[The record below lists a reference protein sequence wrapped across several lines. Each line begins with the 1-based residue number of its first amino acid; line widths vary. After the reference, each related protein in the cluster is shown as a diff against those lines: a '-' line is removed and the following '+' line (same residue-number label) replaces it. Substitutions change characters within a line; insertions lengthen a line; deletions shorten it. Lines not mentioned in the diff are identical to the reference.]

1 MSSFSGFLIV
11 LLGFG
16 FLIFIHEL
24 GHFLAAK
31 WAGIRADGFA
41 IGMGPCVASYRRG
54 VGFCLG
60 SADARVV
67 RKHGRRPIE
76 MSDAEREA
84 AGLGETEYS
93 FRALPLGGY
102 VRMLGQEDGNP
113 GATSEDARSFGKA
126 PIFKRGVVILA
137 GITANLALAI
147 VLFLV
152 AFLVGVRF
160 PAPAVGF
167 VQPESSAARA
177 EPIPAPG
184 TSVKVGLQPGDR
196 IVSIDGDPVATFI
209 DVRVAAAMSKPD
221 EPLNLVIERGDQRLA
236 FVATPE
242 KDPSSGLLSLG
253 VTPSRSLTLTDVA
266 ASRDVVVRALARI
279 SPKLAEAGVGP
290 GATLVAIDG
299 EPVTNFASAVAV
311 TRAKLASH
319 NAAALALEFEVP
331 TKEGASDSASIA
343 SQAGESSTRNRVT
356 VLLTPKPNLDV
367 IASEARPK
375 QESGQAPSADFVPA
389 IDVGIAGFVPL
400 ARIDGVVPDSL
411 NAATLR
417 EGDVFLRVGS
427 TYGPRTSELMRTFRA
442 APNATLPALLWRDG
456 AEVAVDVRTD
466 AKGRVG
472 VYLGPAMDLPLLA
485 RAIPSRFDA
494 EGNATDTPAKS
505 VQSMPLATVLSV
517 DGAGIANFAE
527 LQERLGAIAHAAK
540 EGESREVVLEFRDPS
555 PEAAPNTAHI
565 ALTADDLASIRSLG
579 ADFPLPEELFD
590 PEWTVL
596 TANGD
601 PFKAIAM
608 GFRQTVTMVE
618 QVFLTIDRV
627 SRGSVGVDQLQG
639 PVGILHTGTQVASE
653 GFMFMLFF
661 LALIS
666 VNLAVVNLLPIP
678 IADGGLFLFLMYEK
692 FRGRPPSIAFQNAA
706 AMAGIALV
714 AGLFL
719 LTFYNDLAR
728 LFG

>member
-1 MSSFSGFLIV
+1 VSSFTGFLLV

-76 MSDAEREA
+76 MSDAERESF
-84 AGLGETEYS
+84 GLGETEYS

-126 PIFKRGVVILA
+126 PIFRRGVVILA

-167 VQPESSAARA
+167 VQPDSSAARA
-177 EPIPAPG
+177 DPIPAPG

-209 DVRVAAAMSKPD
+209 DVRVAAAMAKPD
-221 EPLNLVIERGDQRLA
+221 EPLNLVIERGNQLIA

-242 KDPSSGLLSLG
+242 KDPSTGLLSLG

-266 ASRDVVVRALARI
+266 ASRDVVVRALARV

-299 EPVTNFASAVAV
+299 EPVTNFANAVEV

-319 NAAALALEFEVP
+319 DAAALALEFESP
-331 TKEGASDSASIA
+331 TSQGSSDS
-343 SQAGESSTRNRVT
+343 QAAALSTRNRVT
-356 VLLTPKPNLDV
+356 VLITPEPNLDF

-375 QESGQAPSADFVPA
+375 QENGEAPSTDFVPA
-389 IDVGIAGFVPL
+389 VDAGIAGFVPL
-400 ARIDGVVPDSL
+400 ARIDGVVPESL
-411 NAATLR
+411 NAAALR

-472 VYLGPAMDLPLLA
+472 IYLGPAVDLPLLA
-485 RAIPSRFDA
+485 RAIPARFDA
-494 EGNATDTPAKS
+494 DGNATDTAAKS
-505 VQSMPLATVLSV
+505 VQSMPLATVLSI
-517 DGAGIANFAE
+517 DGAPVANFAE
-527 LQERLGAIAHAAK
+527 LRRQIGAIAHAAK
-540 EGESREVVLEFRDPS
+540 EGESREIVLAFRDPS
-555 PEAAPNTAHI
+555 PEATPNTVRTT
-565 ALTADDLASIRSLG
+565 LTAEDLAGIRSLG
-579 ADFPLPEELFD
+579 AEFPIPEVLFD

-601 PFKAIAM
+601 PLKAIAM

-678 IADGGLFLFLMYEK
+678 IADGGLFLFLLYEK

>member
-1 MSSFSGFLIV
+1 MSSFSGFLLV

-41 IGMGPCVASYRRG
+41 IGMGPCIASYRRG

-76 MSDAEREA
+76 MSDAERESF
-84 AGLGETEYS
+84 GLGETEYS

-113 GATSEDARSFGKA
+113 GATSEDSRSFGKA
-126 PIFKRGVVILA
+126 PIFRRGVVILA

-167 VQPESSAARA
+167 VQPDSSAARA
-177 EPIPAPG
+177 NPIPAPG

-209 DVRVAAAMSKPD
+209 DVRVAAAMAKPD
-221 EPLNLVIERGDQRLA
+221 EPLNLVIERGNQLIA

-242 KDPSSGLLSLG
+242 KDPSTGLLSLG
-253 VTPSRSLTLTDVA
+253 VTPSRSLALTDVA
-266 ASRDVVVRALARI
+266 ASRDVVVRALARV

-299 EPVTNFASAVAV
+299 EPVTNFANAVEV

-319 NAAALALEFEVP
+319 DAAALALEFELP
-331 TKEGASDSASIA
+331 TSQGSSE
-343 SQAGESSTRNRVT
+343 SQAAALSTRNRVT
-356 VLLTPKPNLDV
+356 VLITPEPNLDL

-375 QESGQAPSADFVPA
+375 QESGEAPSADFVPA
-389 IDVGIAGFVPL
+389 VDAGIAGFVPL
-400 ARIDGVVPDSL
+400 ARVDGVVPESL

-472 VYLGPAMDLPLLA
+472 IYLGPAVDLPLLA
-485 RAIPSRFDA
+485 RAIPARFDA
-494 EGNATDTPAKS
+494 DGNATDTAAKS
-505 VQSMPLATVLSV
+505 VQSMPLATVLSI
-517 DGAGIANFAE
+517 DGAPVANFAE
-527 LQERLGAIAHAAK
+527 LRRKIGAIAHAAK
-540 EGESREVVLEFRDPS
+540 EGESREIVLAFRDPS
-555 PEAAPNTAHI
+555 PEATPNTVRTT
-565 ALTADDLASIRSLG
+565 LTAEDLAGIRSLG
-579 ADFPLPEELFD
+579 AEFPIPEVLFD

-601 PFKAIAM
+601 PLKAIAM

-678 IADGGLFLFLMYEK
+678 IADGGLFLFLLYEK

-706 AMAGIALV
+706 AMAGIAFV

>member
-1 MSSFSGFLIV
+1 MSSFTGFLLV

-41 IGMGPCVASYRRG
+41 IGMGPCIASYRRG

-76 MSDAEREA
+76 MSDAERETF
-84 AGLGETEYS
+84 GLGETEYS

-126 PIFKRGVVILA
+126 PIFRRGVVILA

-167 VQPESSAARA
+167 VQPDSSAARA
-177 EPIPAPG
+177 NPIPAPG

-209 DVRVAAAMSKPD
+209 DVRVAAAMAKPD
-221 EPLNLVIERGDQRLA
+221 EPLNLVIERGNQLIA

-242 KDPSSGLLSLG
+242 KDPSTGLLSLG

-266 ASRDVVVRALARI
+266 ASRDVVVRALARV

-299 EPVTNFASAVAV
+299 EPVTNFANAVEA

-319 NAAALALEFEVP
+319 DAAALALEFEVP
-331 TKEGASDSASIA
+331 TSQGSSE
-343 SQAGESSTRNRVT
+343 SQAASLSTRNRVT
-356 VLLTPKPNLDV
+356 VLITPEPNLDL

-375 QESGQAPSADFVPA
+375 QESGEAPSADFVPA
-389 IDVGIAGFVPL
+389 VDAGIAGFVPL
-400 ARIDGVVPDSL
+400 ARVDGVVPESL

-485 RAIPSRFDA
+485 RAIPTRFDTD
-494 EGNATDTPAKS
+494 GNAADTPAKL
-505 VQSMPLATVLSV
+505 VQSMPLATVLSI
-517 DGAGIANFAE
+517 DGAPVANFAE
-527 LQERLGAIAHAAK
+527 LRRKIGAIAHAAK
-540 EGESREVVLEFRDPS
+540 EGESREIVLAFRDPS
-555 PEAAPNTAHI
+555 PEATPNTVRTT
-565 ALTADDLASIRSLG
+565 LTAEDLSGIRNLG
-579 ADFPLPEELFD
+579 AEFPIPEVLFD

-596 TANGD
+596 SANGD
-601 PFKAIAM
+601 PLKAIAM

-678 IADGGLFLFLMYEK
+678 IADGGLFLFLLYEK